1 MKRFTKHMASFA
13 TRHGGLKGVAMAAML
28 FSAVSM
34 KAAVGDIF
42 STKYNQY
49 TVLTEAGEAGT
60 VSVRA
65 KSKGPLLL
73 SIPNTVKNNGV
84 TYTVTVIEDEA
95 YKGCTNII
103 TLPGKGLFI
112 PNGVTTI
119 GKSAFDGCTTLTGKL
134 TIPNSVTTIGDNA
147 F

>member
-65 KSKGPLLL
+65 KGPFC
-73 SIPNTVKNNGV
+73 
-84 TYTVTVIEDEA
+84 YQ
-95 YKGCTNII
+95 Y
-103 TLPGKGLFI
+103 
-112 PNGVTTI
+112 
-119 GKSAFDGCTTLTGKL
+119 LT
-134 TIPNSVTTIGDNA
+134 P
-147 F
+147 